1 MISLEMY
8 CADTYQARFINHPFY
23 PDQSQYAYLLNH
35 YTSGPDMSKIT
46 LFDNSGRPFVLGAVI
61 DATISQRRLINTLAL
76 DQSVQQQKHQEHTSE
91 WQAYTN
97 FHDIQYD
104 QCFGDLVRYRAA
116 LRERANM
123 MEDWD
128 YPPTP
133 GFREMD
139 WQGPK
144 RGPVCTPPIRPG
156 ASNCAAPCVSARLS
170 PQRSKGALAK
180 ADHDMPDV
188 LPVAKDEKTCT
199 HPESPELNGTA
210 DFAIALAGRF
220 AKPLEAVHQDH
231 RTQRLSR
238 PQSTASQ
245 QAKTERAKNTS
256 DSEDRQDVGETTF
269 WSPQDLKPFELEVQ
283 QGAQEDA
290 TLERARGEGWIFWR
304 VHVLK
309 AWLGK

>member
-1 MISLEMY
+1 
-8 CADTYQARFINHPFY
+8 
-23 PDQSQYAYLLNH
+23 
-35 YTSGPDMSKIT
+35 
-46 LFDNSGRPFVLGAVI
+46 
-61 DATISQRRLINTLAL
+61 
-76 DQSVQQQKHQEHTSE
+76 
-91 WQAYTN
+91 
-97 FHDIQYD
+97 
-104 QCFGDLVRYRAA
+104 
-116 LRERANM
+116 
-123 MEDWD
+123 
-128 YPPTP
+128 
-133 GFREMD
+133 
-139 WQGPK
+139 
-144 RGPVCTPPIRPG
+144 
-156 ASNCAAPCVSARLS
+156 
-170 PQRSKGALAK
+170 
-180 ADHDMPDV
+180 MPDV
-188 LPVAKDEKTCT
+188 PPVTKDEETCT
-199 HPESPELNGTA
+199 HPESPEMDRTVE
-210 DFAIALAGRF
+210 FAIALAGRF